1 MSEQLDR
8 RERDFSK
15 FDSMTTE
22 ALQQILR
29 LDAMKPIGEES
40 DTEELLY
47 IMEVLADRRRNDSTY
62 TGKTVQQ
69 AFENFQKYYMPD
81 KSNDDAVD
89 AAPAKQN
96 KISVL
101 WLRRIAAVAA
111 ALAIVF
117 LTTFTADAF
126 GYDLFGKVAKWS
138 EEFFHFDPNS
148 NSSEATL
155 PDTEDK
161 LEYTSLQ
168 EALDI
173 NGITLRL
180 APSYLPNEYLL
191 SKIEVFSSPKEIVF
205 HANYQAD
212 GGELIIQIRQLL
224 SSFPIEIEKNDNCV
238 EIFERNGIA
247 YFLFENNNTV
257 QASWVVEE
265 FECFIIGEITIEEMK
280 RIVASI

>member
-8 RERDFSK
+8 RQRDFSK

-29 LDAMKPIGEES
+29 LDAMKPEGEES

-69 AFENFQKYYMPD
+69 AFEDFQKYYMPD

-111 ALAIVF
+111 ALSIVF
-117 LTTFTADAF
+117 FTTFTADAF
-126 GYDLFGKVAKWS
+126 GYNLFGKIAKWS
-138 EEFFHFDPNS
+138 LEFFHFENYLQETTSPPPEMS
-148 NSSEATL
+148 N
-155 PDTEDK
+155 PVIF
-161 LEYTSLQ
+161 TSLQ
-168 EALDI
+168 EALDVYK
-173 NGITLRL
+173 ITQKL
-180 APSYLPNEYLL
+180 APTWLPDGFHL
-191 SKIEVFSSPKEIVF
+191 SEIEVALSPKEIVF
-205 HANYQAD
+205 YANYFHSED
-212 GGELIIQIRQLL
+212 EIVISIRQLL
-224 SSFPIEIEKNDNCV
+224 SSLPVEVEKSDDAV
-238 EIFERNGIA
+238 EIYEHNGIA
-247 YFLFENNNTV
+247 YFLFSNLGRIRAV
-257 QASWVVEE
+257 WVIDE
-265 FECFIIGEITIEEMK
+265 FECFITGNITIDEMK
-280 RIVASI
+280 AIINSI